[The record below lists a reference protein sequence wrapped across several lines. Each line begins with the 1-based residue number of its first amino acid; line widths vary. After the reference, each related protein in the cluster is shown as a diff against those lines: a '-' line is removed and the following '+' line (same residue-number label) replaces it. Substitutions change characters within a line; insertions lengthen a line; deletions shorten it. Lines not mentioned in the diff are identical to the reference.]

1 MTVDMKHTTQRTP
14 MSIFIIKAFL
24 VLSFIHCGSFSGIA
38 VFGQNSMIR
47 EENIAIKTY
56 PFSDPSPIPSLAMN
70 SQVSVFY
77 PYFVFD
83 GYTDKGINKE
93 WKVVTLENDY
103 IEVTVLPEVGGKVMG
118 AIEKSTRE
126 EFIYLNHV
134 LKFRAIGIRGPWT
147 SGGIEHNFG
156 LDLGHAPWTSS
167 EVDYV
172 LKENPDG
179 SVSCIVGGLDLASR
193 TQWRVNIHLPEDK
206 AYFETRSIWYN
217 PIPLH
222 DAYLSWENA
231 AYKAT
236 DDLQFYFPGTH
247 HIGHGGDVNPWPVD
261 KEGRNLSIYK
271 ENNFG
276 SSKSYHVFGKYPN
289 WYGGYYHDIDFGTG
303 HWAPYSDAPGK
314 KIWIWS
320 LARLGANWEGL
331 LTDTDGQYIEA
342 QSGVKFNQAS
352 PESGFN
358 SPFNQLFMRP
368 LYSETKTEYWF
379 PVKETGGMVDASP
392 NGTLNLSFS
401 KDSLKLSFCPNI
413 PIHDSL
419 ILSRGTSILYR
430 ELIQL
435 DPMQVF
441 KKSVFLPE
449 GATRE
454 LKVSIGQGLLNFT
467 TNEKENNITR
477 PIATPSEQN
486 FNAAEHLFR
495 QAEDMFSMREYNDA
509 LDTYLNCLDKE
520 PTHSRALS
528 KVAELYYRKAAFTEG
543 LGYARRALENNTYDP
558 EANFISGVIQNALG
572 NRMLAEEAFSV
583 AVRSMEY
590 RSAAYVEIAGLHL
603 QKQDYKNAEVYA
615 KKALDYNRYN
625 ITACEFLGM
634 AYRKQNQF
642 DEAEKNLT
650 SLLEIDPLNHCARF
664 EHFLLNPAPESMS
677 AFTSAIR
684 NEFPHETYL
693 ELALAYANRD
703 LTDEAIQVLEQSP
716 EYPILQYWLAYL
728 YRTKN
733 PEKSEQYLI
742 QAAEMSPMMV
752 FPFRLETIPVLAWAQ
767 DQHPSW
773 KTDYYLGLIYWSI
786 HRTEKAKEYFEK
798 CGNKPDF
805 ATFYIARGLLF
816 QQNKFGDDLAG
827 KDFKQAHEL
836 DPGAWRTW
844 YYLSIYYQSIGAYEE
859 ELEISKQMFS
869 LFPENPVVGIGY
881 AKSLSNSKLN
891 GECLKV
897 LASVNVLP
905 QEHVNAGH
913 GIYEKANLTIALDL
927 LEKKKIKKALLYIDK
942 SREWPENLGSG
953 KPYEP
958 DTRLQDYIA
967 AFCQNQLGN
976 RRAADNYHQQIIE
989 FSRKQWSDTR
999 NPANI
1004 YIATR
1009 VLDARGIPKA
1019 SEALIKDWEIK
1030 QDSLRDW
1037 RISGGSSSPQV
1048 KWVLAKYAKKKKE
1061 AEKLEEGILAHPS
1074 GSSHFELY
1082 LRALKLIDKK
1092 PE

>member
-1 MTVDMKHTTQRTP
+1 MKHTMQRI
-14 MSIFIIKAFL
+14 SGYVFINKALL
-24 VLSFIHCGSFSGIA
+24 VISFIHCGFFSGMT

-47 EENIAIKTY
+47 EENISIKTY
-56 PFSDPSPIPSLAMN
+56 PYSDPNPIPSLAMN

-83 GYTDKGINKE
+83 GYTDKGIHKE

-103 IEVTVLPEVGGKVMG
+103 IAVTVLPEVGGKVMG

-134 LKFRAIGIRGPWT
+134 LKFRSIGIRGPWT

-193 TQWRVNIHLPEDK
+193 TQWRVNIHLPKDK
-206 AYFETRSIWYN
+206 AFFETKSLWYN
-217 PIPLH
+217 QTPLH

-247 HIGHGGDVNPWPVD
+247 HIGHGGDVSPWPVD
-261 KEGRNLSIYK
+261 KEGRNLSIYR

-276 SSKSYHVFGKYPN
+276 TNKSYHIFGKYPN
-289 WYGGYYHDIDFGTG
+289 WYGGYYHDINFGTG

-320 LARLGANWEGL
+320 LARLGAIWEGL

-352 PESGFN
+352 PQSGFN

-368 LYSETKTEYWF
+368 YYSETKTEYWF

-392 NGTLNLSFS
+392 TGTLNLISS
-401 KDSLKLSFCPNI
+401 KESLELSFCPNI

-419 ILSRGTSILYR
+419 TVRWGTSILYK

-435 DPMQVF
+435 DPMQVY
-441 KKSVFLPE
+441 KKSISLPE
-449 GATRE
+449 GDTRNI
-454 LKVSIGQGLLNFT
+454 KVTIGQGLLSFT
-467 TNEKENNITR
+467 TDKKENNITR
-477 PIATPSEQN
+477 PLATSPGQD
-486 FNAAEHLFR
+486 FNSAEHLYR
-495 QAEDMFSMREYNDA
+495 QAEDMYSMREYNDA
-509 LDTYLNCLDKE
+509 LETYLNCLEKE

-528 KVAELYYRKAAFTEG
+528 KVAELYYRKAAFSEG
-543 LGYARRALENNTYDP
+543 LVYAHRALENNTYDP
-558 EANFISGVIQNALG
+558 EANFICGVIQSALG
-572 NRMLAEEAFSV
+572 NLMLAEEAFSV

-603 QKQDYKNAEVYA
+603 QKHDYKNAEVYA
-615 KKALDYNRYN
+615 KKALDFNRYN
-625 ITACEFLGM
+625 ITAYEFLGI
-634 AYRKQNQF
+634 AYRKQNKLK
-642 DEAEKNLT
+642 EAEKNLE

-664 EHFLLNPAPESMS
+664 EHFLLIPGSESMS

-684 NEFPHETYL
+684 NEFPNETYL
-693 ELALAYANRD
+693 ELGLAYANRG
-703 LTDEAIQVLEQSP
+703 LTTEAIRVLEQSP
-716 EYPILQYWLAYL
+716 EYPIVNYWLAYL
-728 YRTKN
+728 YRTKSQ
-733 PEKSEQYLI
+733 EKSKQYLL
-742 QAAEMSPMMV
+742 QATELSPHMV
-752 FPFRLETIPVLAWAQ
+752 FPFRLETIPVLAWAMEQ
-767 DQHPSW
+767 YPSW
-773 KTDYYLGLIYWSI
+773 KTNYYLGLIYWKI
-786 HRTEKAKEYFEK
+786 LRTEKAKEQFEQ
-798 CGNKPDF
+798 CGNVPDF

-816 QQNKFGDDLAG
+816 QQNKFGDDSAG
-827 KDFKQAHEL
+827 SDFKQAQEL
-836 DPGAWRTW
+836 DPGAWRNW
-844 YYLSIYYQSIGAYEE
+844 YYLTIYYQSIGAYAQ
-859 ELEISKQMFS
+859 ELEISKQMFAR
-869 LFPENPVVGIGY
+869 FPDNPVVGIVH
-881 AKSLSNSKLN
+881 AKSLSDSKLN
-891 GECLKV
+891 NECLKV

-913 GIYEKANLTIALDL
+913 GIYERANLSIALDL
-927 LEKKKIKKALLYIDK
+927 LEKKKFKKAITYVDN

-958 DTRLQDYIA
+958 DTRLQDYITA
-967 AFCQNQLGN
+967 YCELQLGN
-976 RRAADNYHQQIIE
+976 HGRSENYYQQIID
-989 FSRKQWSDTR
+989 FSQKKWSDSR
-999 NPANI
+999 DPANI
-1004 YIATR
+1004 YIAIR
-1009 VLDARGIPKA
+1009 VLDAQGKPHV
-1019 SEALIKDWEIK
+1019 SEALIKDWEFK

-1037 RISGGSSSPQV
+1037 RISGGSSSPGVQ
-1048 KWVLAKYAKKKKE
+1048 WVLAKYNNQEEKAKKLE
-1061 AEKLEEGILAHPS
+1061 AAILSHES
-1074 GSSHFELY
+1074 GSSNFDIF
-1082 LRALKLIDKK
+1082 LRVYKLTCMK

>member
-1 MTVDMKHTTQRTP
+1 MHRIRKYV
-14 MSIFIIKAFL
+14 SINK
-24 VLSFIHCGSFSGIA
+24 VHPVVSFILFGFIFCIDVSGQKA
-38 VFGQNSMIR
+38 TIR
-47 EENIAIKTY
+47 EENISIKTY
-56 PFSDPSPIPSLAMN
+56 PYSDPNPIPSLAME

-83 GYTDKGINKE
+83 GYTDKGINRE

-103 IEVTVLPEVGGKVMG
+103 ISVTVLPEVGGKVMG
-118 AIEKSTRE
+118 AIEKSTGE

-134 LKFRAIGIRGPWT
+134 LKFRSIGIRGPWT

-179 SVSCIVGGLDLASR
+179 SVSCVVGGLDLASR
-193 TQWRVNIHLPEDK
+193 TQWRMNIHLPKDK
-206 AYFETRSIWYN
+206 AYFETRSLLYN
-217 PIPLH
+217 PTPLH

-247 HIGHGGDVNPWPVD
+247 HIGHGGDVSSWPFD

-276 SSKSYHVFGKYPN
+276 TSKSYHVFGKYPN

-320 LARLGANWEGL
+320 LARMGAIWEGL

-368 LYSETKTEYWF
+368 FYSETKTEYWF
-379 PVKETGGMVDASP
+379 PVKETGGMVDATP
-392 NGTLNLSFS
+392 NGTLNLVSS
-401 KDSLKLSFCPNI
+401 NNSLELSFCPNI
-413 PIHDSL
+413 PIHDS
-419 ILSRGTSILYR
+419 IIVKWGTSILYK
-430 ELIQL
+430 ELIHL
-435 DPMQVF
+435 EPMQVY
-441 KKSVFLPE
+441 KKSISLPE
-449 GATRE
+449 GAAPDI
-454 LKVSIGQGLLNFT
+454 KVTIGQGLLSFT
-467 TNEKENNITR
+467 TNKNENTIAR
-477 PIATPSEQN
+477 PIATPPGQD
-486 FNAAEHLFR
+486 FLAAEHLFR
-495 QAEDMFSMREYNDA
+495 QAEDMYSMREYNDA
-509 LDTYLNCLDKE
+509 LETYLSCIEKE
-520 PTHSRALS
+520 PTHSQALA
-528 KVAELYYRKAAFTEG
+528 KVAELYYRRAQFEDG
-543 LGYARRALENNTYDP
+543 LVYASRALENNTYDP
-558 EANFISGVIQNALG
+558 ASNFIYGVIQRTLG
-572 NRMLAEEAFSV
+572 NQMLAEEAFSV

-590 RSAAYVEIAGLHL
+590 RSAGYVEIAGLHL
-603 QKQDYKNAEVYA
+603 EKQNYQNAEVYA
-615 KKALDYNRYN
+615 NKALDYNRYN
-625 ITACEFLGM
+625 VTAYEFLGM
-634 AYRKQNQF
+634 AYRKQNKLK
-642 DEAEKNLT
+642 EAEQNLE

-664 EHFLLNPAPESMS
+664 ERSLLNPGSESMT
-677 AFTSAIR
+677 AFKSAIR

-693 ELALAYANRD
+693 ELALEYANRG
-703 LTDEAIQVLEQSP
+703 LTDEAIKVLEQSP
-716 EYPILQYWLAYL
+716 EYPTVYYWLAYL
-728 YRTKN
+728 YRVKS
-733 PEKSEQYLI
+733 PEKSEQYLV
-742 QAAEMSPMMV
+742 QAAEMSSLMV

-773 KTDYYLGLIYWSI
+773 KTNYYLGLIYWKI
-786 HRTEKAKEYFEK
+786 LRTEKAKEYFEK
-798 CGNKPDF
+798 CGNTPDF

-816 QQNKFGDDLAG
+816 KQNKFGDDLAG

-836 DPGAWRTW
+836 DPVAWRTW
-844 YYLSIYYQSIGAYEE
+844 YYLSIYYQSIGDYKQ

-869 LFPENPVVGIGY
+869 QFPGNPVVGISH
-881 AKSLSNSKLN
+881 ANSLLNSEMYN
-891 GECLKV
+891 ECLKV
-897 LASVNVLP
+897 LENVNVLP
-905 QEHVNAGH
+905 QEHVNIGH
-913 GIYEKANLTIALDL
+913 GIYEKANLAIALDL
-927 LEKKKIKKALLYIDK
+927 VEKKKFKKAITYVDN

-967 AFCQNQLGN
+967 AHCEMQLGN
-976 RRAADNYHQQIIE
+976 RGAADNYYQHIIE
-989 FSRKQWSDTR
+989 FSRKHWSDTKD
-999 NPANI
+999 PANI
-1004 YIATR
+1004 YTATR
-1009 VLDARGIPKA
+1009 VFDTQGIPQA

-1048 KWVLAKYAKKKKE
+1048 QWVLAKYKMNENEAKKLE
-1061 AEKLEEGILAHPS
+1061 AGILDHLS
-1074 GSSHFELY
+1074 GSSNFDIF
-1082 LRALKLIDKK
+1082 LRAFHLIDIK